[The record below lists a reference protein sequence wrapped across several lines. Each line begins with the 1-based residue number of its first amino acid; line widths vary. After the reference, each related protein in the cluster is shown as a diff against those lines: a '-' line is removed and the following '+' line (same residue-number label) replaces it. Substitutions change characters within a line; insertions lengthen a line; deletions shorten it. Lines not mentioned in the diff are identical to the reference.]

1 MCITSN
7 RMNLRA
13 PMRKAN
19 TMSPAK
25 GIARSCA
32 MVASPRRIIG
42 PAGAASEARPSA
54 GPAASLRHTSSPR
67 QAFQQGRKQLRGK
80 STQNTSRPTAKVTD
94 ESSIS
99 KSEESPT
106 MSATHKSAWRR
117 LYWAM

>member
-32 MVASPRRIIG
+32 MVASPRRIVS
-42 PAGAASEARPSA
+42 PAEAACAPRLSA
-54 GPAASLRHTSSPR
+54 ADASGRQTSSPR
-67 QAFQQGRKQLRGK
+67 WVFQQGRKQLKGS
-80 STQNTSRPTAKVTD
+80 STQNTSSPTAKAT
-94 ESSIS
+94 EASSIS
-99 KSEESPT
+99 RSEESPT
-106 MSATHKSAWRR
+106 MSATHRSA
-117 LYWAM
+117 